1 MRAQRRGRADRPLRL
16 VVSARGETAIG
27 YRLAAQSWSRPN
39 FYGVHLNPN
48 KAAAVTLGAGDSVIV
63 LAQDEH

>member
-1 MRAQRRGRADRPLRL
+1 MRL